1 MHPGSGTDTGC
12 SGYSFSVPY
21 LENAGSLR
29 VKRMKISSQT
39 KRMGINTLYTIG
51 GALVLNGVLQ
61 LLVYPGINRQLGAEQ
76 SGAVLFC
83 MAFVNIL
90 GPSIGQALN
99 NSRLV
104 LRRDM
109 DVTNGDYNTLILI
122 FSAVGAVVSVIFS
135 ARSQSGFMA
144 FGLLAVLIFLTDFRY
159 YGDVEYRLR
168 LDYRSYFIYYA
179 LCGAGYAAGY
189 LLFLRGV
196 SWYVIFLAGEAAA
209 LVFVWIRGGIFR
221 PFLNVSPHF
230 RSVAAKGSTLVL
242 SYFVT
247 NVTLNIDRIF
257 LKNAMGGEAV
267 TQYYVVSLIG
277 KTLVLFIAPVNT
289 ILISY
294 MTKDNV
300 RLTRKKFLTF
310 AAAGMAAGAV
320 FFLLCQI
327 GTPLFVR
334 LFYPS
339 LSDSVSGIVTAA
351 NLTQILAMLSAYLF
365 IIVLTFTGAHWQLIL
380 QSGHLV
386 LVIVLIT
393 AMTAAGGLSGFS
405 NAVLIANA
413 LRIAAVLLLG
423 FIFSGK
429 NENKT

>member
-1 MHPGSGTDTGC
+1 MDHAKGQ
-12 SGYSFSVPY
+12 
-21 LENAGSLR
+21 
-29 VKRMKISSQT
+29 KIAV
-39 KRMGINTLYTIG
+39 NTIYTIA

-61 LLVYPGINRQLGAEQ
+61 LLVYPRLAAELGAERNG
-76 SGAVLFC
+76 SVLFV

-104 LRRDM
+104 LRRDRE
-109 DVTNGDYNTLILI
+109 VTNGDYNILILLLT
-122 FSAVGAVVSVIFS
+122 AVGIA
-135 ARSQSGFMA
+135 GTLFMA
-144 FGLLAVLIFLTDFRY
+144 ADALPGAAAMGLAALIILLTNFRY
-159 YGDVEYRLR
+159 YGDVEYRLS

-189 LLFLRGV
+189 GLYLLTGCWFL
-196 SWYVIFLAGEAAA
+196 IFITGEAAA
-209 LVFVWIRGGIFR
+209 LAFVAVRGSIFR
-221 PFLNVSPHF
+221 PFF
-230 RSVAAKGSTLVL
+230 GRSRFFGTVLTRGSVLVL

-247 NVTLNIDRIF
+247 NLTLNIDRIY
-257 LKNAMGGEAV
+257 LNETLGGTAV
-267 TQYYVVSLIG
+267 TQYYVASLIG

-300 RLTRKKFLTF
+300 RLSRRKFLLF
-310 AAAGMAAGAV
+310 AAAGIVASGV

-327 GTPLFVR
+327 GTPLFIR

-339 LSDSVSGIVTAA
+339 LYDEVRSIITVV

-365 IIVLTFTGAHWQLIL
+365 IIVLTFTGAHWQLLL
-380 QSGHLV
+380 QTLHLGCVV
-386 LVIVLIT
+386 LLIML
-393 AMTAAGGLSGFS
+393 MTPGGGLPGFS
-405 NAVLIANA
+405 MAVLIANV

-423 FIFSGK
+423 IVFAGRRGGSK
-429 NENKT
+429 N

>member
-1 MHPGSGTDTGC
+1 
-12 SGYSFSVPY
+12 
-21 LENAGSLR
+21 
-29 VKRMKISSQT
+29 
-39 KRMGINTLYTIG
+39 
-51 GALVLNGVLQ
+51 
-61 LLVYPGINRQLGAEQ
+61 
-76 SGAVLFC
+76 
-83 MAFVNIL
+83 
-90 GPSIGQALN
+90 
-99 NSRLV
+99 
-104 LRRDM
+104 
-109 DVTNGDYNTLILI
+109 
-122 FSAVGAVVSVIFS
+122 
-135 ARSQSGFMA
+135 MA

-247 NVTLNIDRIF
+247 NLTLNIDRIF
-257 LKNAMGGEAV
+257 LKNALGGEAV

-339 LSDSVSGIVTAA
+339 LSDSVRGIVTAA